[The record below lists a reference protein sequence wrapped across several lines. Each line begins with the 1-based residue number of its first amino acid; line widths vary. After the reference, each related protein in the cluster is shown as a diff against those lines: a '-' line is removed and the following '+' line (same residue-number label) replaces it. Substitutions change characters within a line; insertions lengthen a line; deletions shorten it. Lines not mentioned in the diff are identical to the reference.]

1 MIFLQFLCIFLTA
14 AAEQNITVSSVIGIA
29 GRSDYGYSA
38 KNADVNSLFNL
49 FLRKQKFFHIPRQIG
64 GKFHFF
70 LCDRMNKP

>member
-38 KNADVNSLFNL
+38 KKMQMSIVFLIYFCVSRNSFISLGKSEENSI
-49 FLRKQKFFHIPRQIG
+49 FFSVTG
-64 GKFHFF
+64 
-70 LCDRMNKP
+70 